1 MVFLLSYPPYGWG
14 GSRPES
20 SMLKFNGEMR
30 DKLNDGYHLGKGK
43 RLYLPTI
50 MRFTSPDD
58 FSPFLRGGINC
69 YAYCLGDPVN
79 YMDTTGRVP
88 TLQNLAKRILKDN
101 PELIPS
107 DYFTVKQKSSFRL
120 EPTPR
125 VEGGRMEY
133 HHKLIQYK
141 SADEVLKSSPHLKT
155 HVKFYSRMEAISGP
169 WMHPESGAILS
180 KHKGIATR
188 FDEFQRTAQHP
199 SGEYLAHIQKDSVLV
214 RVQSV
219 LEHGF
224 NNNLELEP
232 GDSNKLIRWAK
243 YLDETK
249 PSNPT
254 RPKRGISI

>member
-1 MVFLLSYPPYGWG
+1 MIFLLSYSPYGWG

-30 DKLNDGYHLGKGK
+30 DNLSDGYHLGKGK

-88 TLQNLAKRILKDN
+88 TLQTLAKRVLKDH
-101 PELIPS
+101 PDLIPG
-107 DYFTVKQKSSFRL
+107 DYFTAKQKSSFRV
-120 EPTPR
+120 EPTPS
-125 VEGGRMEY
+125 VEGGYKEY
-133 HHKLIQYK
+133 RDELIKYK
-141 SADEVLKSSPHLKT
+141 SADGALKSSPHLKAYA
-155 HVKFYSRMEAISGP
+155 KFYSRVDAISGP
-169 WMHPESGAILS
+169 WKGGSEAILS

-188 FDEFQRTAQHP
+188 FEEFQRTAQNA
-199 SGEYLAHIQKDSVLV
+199 SGDYLAHIQDDNNLV
-214 RVQSV
+214 RVKSI

-224 NNNLELEP
+224 NNNLKLES
-232 GDSNKLIRWAK
+232 GDYNKLIRWAK
-243 YLDETK
+243 YLDATT
-249 PSNPT
+249 PRNPT
-254 RPKRGISI
+254 RPKRGIPI